1 MNGPT
6 MFESHKATLDTTIIN
21 AYLPVPGF
29 GVLPVNSFVVHAEEP
44 VLVDT
49 GMAGLRTEFMRELQS
64 AIDPEDLRWI
74 WITHTDPDHIGNLA
88 AVLEAAPYA
97 RVVTNYL
104 GMGKMGLLQLP
115 LDRVYLINPGQSL
128 NVGDRSL
135 TAVSPPCFDAPET
148 IGLFDDKSATL
159 FSADCFGAL
168 MDAPAESA
176 ADMEPQKLRDGCIAW
191 STVDAPWLGMIDPDK
206 FGQTLSAI
214 ERFNTETVLSCHL
227 PPAKG
232 LAKTLLTNLAEAQHA
247 PRFVGPDQQALEKM
261 LAA

>member
-1 MNGPT
+1 MNEPT
-6 MFESHKATLDTTIIN
+6 MFESRKATPDTTIIN

-29 GVLPVNSFVVHAEEP
+29 GVLPVNAFVVHAREP

-49 GMAGLRTEFMRELQS
+49 GMAGLRTDFMHELES
-64 AIDPEDLRWI
+64 AIDPADLRWI
-74 WITHTDPDHIGNLA
+74 WITHTDPDHVGSLA
-88 AVLEAAPYA
+88 TVLEAAPQA

-128 NVGDRSL
+128 NVGDRNL
-135 TAVSPPCFDAPET
+135 TAVAPPSFDAPET
-148 IGLFDDKSATL
+148 TGLFDHKSATL

-168 MDAPAESA
+168 MDAPAEWA
-176 ADMEPQKLRDGCIAW
+176 ADIEPQKLRDGCIAW
-191 STVDAPWLGMIDPDK
+191 ATVDAPWLSMIDPGK
-206 FGQTLSAI
+206 FGQTLSTI
-214 ERFNTETVLSCHL
+214 EQFKPDTLLSCHL

-232 LAKTLLTNLAEAQHA
+232 LTKALLTNLADAQHA

-261 LAA
+261 VAA